1 MKMSGMMVLTVSF
14 LISAA
19 VQIAFADETVAE
31 KVEVTTNDA
40 KRGLK
45 KGAHRTEEL
54 FCMQDDIEC
63 AARKAKNRL
72 KEAGDAASDGAS
84 EIKNKID

>member
-1 MKMSGMMVLTVSF
+1 MKTTGLIVF
-14 LISAA
+14 LITFTLSTML
-19 VQIAFADETVAE
+19 QIAFADETITEEIVANS
-31 KVEVTTNDA
+31 NDA

-45 KGAHRTEEL
+45 KGAHRAQEAL
-54 FCMQDDIEC
+54 CMDGDVEC

-72 KEAGDAASDGAS
+72 IEAGDAASDTAS